1 MKTYF
6 LSIVLLLFFFVGISG
21 ISYSQDEDVYDQG
34 TVWSLTFVRTGA
46 NVADD
51 YLKDLS
57 KTWKASMDEAV
68 KEGLIVSYKV
78 LFGAAANED
87 DYNIVLMIENENMAV
102 FDSNPERD
110 AKWDVIQKKIEESM
124 KGEFDGTVKNYENIR
139 QLYGTKLMREI
150 YLK

>member
-1 MKTYF
+1 MKSFF
-6 LSIVLLLFFFVGISG
+6 LILALLVCIILGVNEKT
-21 ISYSQDEDVYDQG
+21 YSQDEDVYDQG

-51 YLKDLS
+51 YLKDLT
-57 KTWKASMDEAV
+57 KTWKASMDEAL

-78 LFGAAANED
+78 LLGPPANEE

-102 FDSNPERD
+102 FDSDPEREAKFD
-110 AKWDVIQKKIEESM
+110 AIQNKVAESM
-124 KGEFDGTVKNYENIR
+124 KGEFEGTVKNYENLR
-139 QLYGTKLMREI
+139 KLYGTKLMREI

>member
-6 LSIVLLLFFFVGISG
+6 LSIALLFCLLLGISE
-21 ISYSQDEDVYDQG
+21 ITYSQDDDVYDQG
-34 TVWSLTFVRTGA
+34 TVWSLTFIRTGA

-51 YLKDLS
+51 YLKDLT
-57 KTWKASMDEAV
+57 KTWKASMDEAL

-78 LFGAAANED
+78 LLGAPANEE

-102 FDSNPERD
+102 FDYNPERD
-110 AKWDVIQKKIEESM
+110 AKFDAIQKKVAESM
-124 KGEFDGTVKNYENIR
+124 EGEFDGTVKNYENLR
-139 QLYGTKLMREI
+139 KLYGTKLMREI

>member
-6 LSIVLLLFFFVGISG
+6 LSIALLFCLFFGISE
-21 ISYSQDEDVYDQG
+21 ITYSQDDDVYDQG
-34 TVWSLTFVRTGA
+34 TVWSLTFIRTGA

-51 YLKDLS
+51 YLKDLT
-57 KTWKASMDEAV
+57 KTWKASMDEAL

-78 LFGAAANED
+78 LLGAPANEE

-102 FDSNPERD
+102 FDDDPERD
-110 AKWDVIQKKIEESM
+110 AKFDAIQKKVAESM
-124 KGEFDGTVKNYENIR
+124 EGEFDGTVKNYENLR
-139 QLYGTKLMREI
+139 KLYGTKIMREI

>member
-6 LSIVLLLFFFVGISG
+6 LSIALLFCLFLTTSEIT
-21 ISYSQDEDVYDQG
+21 YSQDDDVYDQG
-34 TVWSLTFVRTGA
+34 TVWSLTFIRTGA

-51 YLKDLS
+51 YLRDLT
-57 KTWKASMDEAV
+57 KTWKASMDLAL

-78 LFGAAANED
+78 LLGAPANEE

-102 FDSNPERD
+102 FDDDPEREAKFD
-110 AKWDVIQKKIEESM
+110 AIQKKVAESM
-124 KGEFDGTVKNYENIR
+124 EGEFDGTVKNYENLR
-139 QLYGTKLMREI
+139 KLYGTKLMREI

>member
-1 MKTYF
+1 MKTILLTIALLVCF
-6 LSIVLLLFFFVGISG
+6 VLGVSDNT
-21 ISYSQDEDVYDQG
+21 YSQNADIYDQG

-51 YLKDLS
+51 YLKDLAR
-57 KTWKASMDEAV
+57 TWKASMEEAK

-78 LFGAAANED
+78 LLGPAANED
-87 DYNIVLMIENENMAV
+87 DFNLVLMIENENMAV
-102 FDSNPERD
+102 FDYDPERD
-110 AKWDVIQKKIEESM
+110 AKFDAIQKKIAESM
-124 KGEFDGTVKNYENIR
+124 EGEFEGTVKNYENIR

>member
-6 LSIVLLLFFFVGISG
+6 LSIFLLFCLFVGISEFT
-21 ISYSQDEDVYDQG
+21 YSQDDDVYDQG

-51 YLKDLS
+51 YLKDLT
-57 KTWKASMDEAV
+57 KTWKASMDEGI

-78 LFGAAANED
+78 LLGAAANED
-87 DYNIVLMIENENMAV
+87 DYNIILMIENENMAV

-110 AKWDVIQKKIEESM
+110 AKWDAITEKVKESM
-124 KGEFDGTVKNYENIR
+124 KGEFDGTVQNYENIR

-150 YLK
+150 HLK